1 MEQLIYLPQVAFR
14 GTRNYVHSTTMYEQL
29 IHGARSLGL
38 QIGGPLDMRVSQLI
52 RKQPRFLFTRDEIPG
67 SAEQAAIISFHAG
80 ENRWSCVISERDEN
94 VEQSEIY
101 NEGPI
106 REKAVVEGPTI
117 RLDGG
122 VDAKPF
128 EIVTSLTLQLH
139 NALLSIPSDRKWYL
153 ARIQLERLL
162 SDDDKERLR
171 ITLVKKSG
179 IRLTRC
185 VIASEDTAIG
195 TIDFMLGSFG

>member
-1 MEQLIYLPQVAFR
+1 MEQLTYLPQVAFR
-14 GTRNYVHSTTMYEQL
+14 GARNYVHSTTMYEQL
-29 IHGARSLGL
+29 IQGARSLGL
-38 QIGGPLDMRVSQLI
+38 QIGGPLDMRVNRLI
-52 RKQPRFLFTRDEIPG
+52 TKQPRFLFTTDEVDG
-67 SAEQAAIISFHAG
+67 NAEQAAIISFHAG
-80 ENRWSCVISERDEN
+80 ENRWNCLISERDES
-94 VEQSEIY
+94 VEQSEAY

-106 REKAVVEGPTI
+106 REQAVVEGQTI
-117 RLDGG
+117 RLNGG

-185 VIASEDTAIG
+185 AIASGDTSIG
-195 TIDFMLGSFG
+195 TIDFMLGSLG